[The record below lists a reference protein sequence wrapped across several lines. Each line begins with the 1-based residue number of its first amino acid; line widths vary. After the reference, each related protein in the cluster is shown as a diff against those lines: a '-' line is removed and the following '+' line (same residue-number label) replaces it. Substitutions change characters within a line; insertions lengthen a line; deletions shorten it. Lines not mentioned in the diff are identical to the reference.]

1 MYIEIYQYEG
11 DRERERER
19 DLYILYIYMFFLQ
32 VWRDLLG
39 IQGVGYD
46 WGIGFEFG
54 VEKHIETPIVVH
66 MFEVLYLGFEI

>member
-1 MYIEIYQYEG
+1 MREG
-11 DRERERER
+11 ERERS
-19 DLYILYIYMFFLQ
+19 LYINICIYIYIFVFLQ

-46 WGIGFEFG
+46 WGIGFEVG

-66 MFEVLYLGFEI
+66 MLEVLYLGFGI